1 MESRRNKALGYVRLA
16 FVYTFVGFLVWLS
29 HPTPALFTV
38 GAILV
43 VLGESMRLWA
53 AGHLLKSLELI
64 DSGPYAYTQNPLYL
78 GRLLILSGF
87 CVMARSPYRLNWI
100 ALVLGYAIFFSYYIP
115 RKLRVEGAR
124 LAKMHGE
131 AFLRYNAGV
140 PILFPS
146 LRRFPGK
153 RTAWSLSRAIRNQEY
168 LVFFGVLLVLGL
180 FAWKTWA

>member
-1 MESRRNKALGYVRLA
+1 LDSARNRTLGYVRLA
-16 FVYTFVGFLVWLS
+16 FVYAFVGWLVWLS
-29 HPTPALFTV
+29 RPTPLLFVV
-38 GAILV
+38 GAVLV
-43 VLGESMRLWA
+43 VLGEATRVWA

-78 GRLLILSGF
+78 GRFLILTGF
-87 CVMARSPYRLNWI
+87 CVMAKSPYGLNWI
-100 ALVLGYAIFFSYYIP
+100 ALALGWTIFFGYYIP

-131 AFLRYNAGV
+131 SFLRYNACV

-153 RTAWSLSRAIRNQEY
+153 RTPWSLSRAVRNQEY
-168 LVFFGVLLVLGL
+168 LVLFGVLLVLGL
-180 FAWKTWA
+180 FAWKTWS